1 MILIVGMWSPFWRSI
16 SVSLLFAVLP
26 SYFPFGGA
34 DETYLATLFSTMSQ
48 FDLKFLQGK
57 SPMNFLI
64 STVTLVLDSVLNTHV
79 TKESKQIHLI
89 KFIV

>member
-1 MILIVGMWSPFWRSI
+1 
-16 SVSLLFAVLP
+16 
-26 SYFPFGGA
+26 
-34 DETYLATLFSTMSQ
+34 MSQ

-57 SPMNFLI
+57 SPMNFFDFYY
-64 STVTLVLDSVLNTHV
+64 VTLVLDSVLNTHV

>member
-1 MILIVGMWSPFWRSI
+1 MSI

-34 DETYLATLFSTMSQ
+34 DETHLATLFSTMSQ

-57 SPMNFLI
+57 SPMNFFDFYY
-64 STVTLVLDSVLNTHV
+64 VTLVLDSVLNTHV